1 MRNFWLVAKHEYGR
15 VVLRRT
21 FIIITLA
28 IPLGFAALIALV
40 IFVEQSGE
48 SSLPIGYVDY
58 AGVLDEFHYTPL
70 PNTDNGIAIWQYADE
85 ASALAALEKEE
96 IQAFFILPAGYP
108 GSLQTELYYLEE
120 PPSGDAWREFN
131 HFVRLN
137 LVAQYPDE
145 ISHRLIEGANITVHD
160 IVSNRE
166 FSEDGTINIVLP
178 FIASIIFFTSSM
190 SASGY
195 MIEVVA
201 DEKENRTMEIMLT
214 TLTPG
219 QLIGGKALGLLA
231 ATLTQLGINIL
242 MLVTGLIIARPY
254 VADLQNIVVPWTYIG
269 VMALFFFPAYTLIS
283 AIMIAAGS
291 AVTNLHQGE
300 QLAGILNLF
309 FILPLFLTILIFEDP
324 ASPVLVFFSLF
335 PTTAFM
341 MISLRWGVGTVPFW
355 QIGISW
361 ILLVATAIF
370 TLWAATKIFRVG
382 MLRYG
387 QPLSLRGV
395 LASLRSAN

>member
-1 MRNFWLVAKHEYGR
+1 MRNFWLIAKHEYGR
-15 VVLRRT
+15 VAFRRT

-28 IPLGFAALIALV
+28 IPLGFAAIIALV
-40 IFVEQSGE
+40 AFIEQSGE

-58 AGVLDEFHYTPL
+58 AGILDEFHYTSL
-70 PNTDNGIAIWQYADE
+70 PNTEDRVAIWKYTDE
-85 ASALAALEKEE
+85 ASALAALNQEE
-96 IQAFFILPAGYP
+96 IQAVFVLPADYP
-108 GSLQTELYYLEE
+108 GSLPTELYYLEE
-120 PPSGDAWREFN
+120 PPSGDAWRDFN

-137 LVAQYPDE
+137 LVAPYSDE
-145 ISHRLIEGANITVHD
+145 IGHRLIEGANITVHD
-160 IVSNRE
+160 IVSDRE

-178 FIASIIFFTSSM
+178 FIASIIFFTSTM

-195 MIEVVA
+195 MIEVVG

-214 TLTPG
+214 TVTPG

-231 ATLTQLGINIL
+231 ATLTQLGVNIL
-242 MLVTGLIIARPY
+242 ILAIGLIIARPY
-254 VADLQNIVVPWTYIG
+254 VAELQNIVVPWTYIV

-283 AIMIAAGS
+283 ALMIAAGS

-335 PTTAFM
+335 PTTSFL

-355 QIGISW
+355 QIGASW
-361 ILLVATAIF
+361 IFLVATAIF
-370 TLWAATKIFRVG
+370 TLWAATKIFRAG

-387 QPLSLRGV
+387 QPLSLKG
-395 LASLRSAN
+395 AWATLRSAN